1 MSKRLSVKNTHNTAI
16 IKRKRGRPPKIDKKA
31 SFVPEVDS
39 VVKRRGRPPK
49 IKTIELPKK
58 KEAVVEQKTP
68 QEKLIEEHCFYP
80 AALWIENNIDNMEE
94 AYLRK
99 IARKHGLTM
108 IQAIMDHMLGYFSIR
123 GSELGKAIRESRKH
137 T

>member
-1 MSKRLSVKNTHNTAI
+1 MPRSKSTQLNKETN
-16 IKRKRGRPPKIDKKA
+16 KGQ
-31 SFVPEVDS
+31 
-39 VVKRRGRPPK
+39 VKRRGRPPK
-49 IKTIELPKK
+49 NKSIAFESEVKRRGRPPKVKILELPKK
-58 KEAVVEQKTP
+58 KEVFVEQKTP
-68 QEKLIEEHCFYP
+68 QEKLIEAHCFYP
-80 AALWIENNIDNMEE
+80 AAQWIESNIDHMEE

-108 IQAIMDHMLGYFSIR
+108 LQAIMDHMLGYFSIR

>member
-1 MSKRLSVKNTHNTAI
+1 MPRSKSTQSNKAVNTNTVK
-16 IKRKRGRPPKIDKKA
+16 RRGRPPKAA
-31 SFVPEVDS
+31 SFELPVSPT
-39 VVKRRGRPPK
+39 KKRGRPPK

-58 KEAVVEQKTP
+58 KEVETLQKTP
-68 QEKLIEEHCFYP
+68 QEKLIEGHCFYE
-80 AALWIENNIDNMEE
+80 AALWIENNIDSMEE

-108 IQAIMDHMLGYFSIR
+108 VQAIMDHMLGYFSIR

>member
-1 MSKRLSVKNTHNTAI
+1 MPRHLSVKKSHI
-16 IKRKRGRPPKIDKKA
+16 ISAPKKRRGRPPKINKTT
-31 SFVPEVDS
+31 SFAPEVSS

-49 IKTIELPKK
+49 IKATDLPKK
-58 KEAVVEQKTP
+58 KEVVVEQKTP
-68 QEKLIEEHCFYP
+68 QEKLMEGHCFYP
-80 AALWIENNIDNMEE
+80 AAQWIENNIDHMEE

-108 IQAIMDHMLGYFSIR
+108 MQAIMDHMLGYFSIR

>member
-1 MSKRLSVKNTHNTAI
+1 MSKRLSVKNTNI
-16 IKRKRGRPPKIDKKA
+16 VSPIKRKRGRPPK
-31 SFVPEVDS
+31 
-39 VVKRRGRPPK
+39 VKLV
-49 IKTIELPKK
+49 ELPKK
-58 KEAVVEQKTP
+58 KEAAVQQKTP
-68 QEKLIEEHCFYP
+68 QEKLMEGHCFYP
-80 AALWIENNIDNMEE
+80 AALWIENNIDSMEE